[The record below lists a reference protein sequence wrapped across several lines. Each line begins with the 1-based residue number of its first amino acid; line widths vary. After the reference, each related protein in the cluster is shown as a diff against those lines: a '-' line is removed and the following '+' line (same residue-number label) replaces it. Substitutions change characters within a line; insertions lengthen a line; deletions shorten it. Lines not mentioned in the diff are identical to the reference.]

1 MRMLFKVTEADRRLR
16 KAPLAFQPFPFLWAE
31 PHHAGVSLSCNTRS
45 WQSGFSNSRS
55 RITVWVARFPLWKR
69 SWRTVSVALLYYKR
83 VCLLYSIFK
92 ERLAKAQKG
101 FHIEKAVQGR
111 KEGDFNKSC
120 PTVSLILLLV
130 LNQHQSPKSF

>member
-1 MRMLFKVTEADRRLR
+1 MRVYHYPVILGHG
-16 KAPLAFQPFPFLWAE
+16 KATFP
-31 PHHAGVSLSCNTRS
+31 
-45 WQSGFSNSRS
+45 
-55 RITVWVARFPLWKR
+55 K
-69 SWRTVSVALLYYKR
+69 VALGSLRGSLASRHGKVVAYSPRGSLYHKR